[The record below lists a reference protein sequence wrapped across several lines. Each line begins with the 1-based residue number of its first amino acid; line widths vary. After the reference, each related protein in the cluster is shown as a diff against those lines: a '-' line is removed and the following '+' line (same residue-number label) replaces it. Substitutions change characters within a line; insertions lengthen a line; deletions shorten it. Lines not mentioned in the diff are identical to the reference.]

1 MRDSL
6 DIQSY
11 IKSTTTKPGVY
22 RMLNTGGEVIYVGK
36 AKNLKKRISTY
47 FNKSGHTNRI
57 KKMIG
62 QISSIETTIT
72 KSESD
77 ALLLENVQIKKYK
90 PKFNILL
97 RDDKSYPYIYVDTSH
112 PYPRLSFYRG
122 KRKKIGKM
130 FGPFSSVH
138 SVRETI
144 NILQKI
150 FKIRQCS
157 DSFFRNRKRPCL
169 QYQIQRCSAPCVGLI
184 KEDSYKN
191 DIDMSIKFLD
201 GKNEEIIS
209 LLIKKMEEFSKL
221 CKYEEAAL
229 CRDQINSLRQT
240 IKSSDISNEKG
251 DLDIIA
257 AHIEKTS
264 SCIQVFNVRNG
275 INYGNEIFY
284 PKINEDTNTSTL
296 LSYFIAQYY
305 MNRRIPKEIILSGK
319 TNDEE
324 ILKKVLSN
332 KKRSS
337 VKISTSVRGKR
348 QKWVSMAIN
357 NVKSSI
363 LIKKLNKKDIFE
375 RFIALQDDLNLCDV
389 PNTIECFDISHTSGE
404 SPVGSC
410 VVFNLDGFNKNEFRK
425 FNINTTH
432 DGDDYAAMT
441 EVLSRRYTR
450 LKKEE
455 KELPDICLIDGGV
468 GQVNAVIKVL
478 ESLQIYTISVIGISK
493 GRERKPGNEKI
504 IIDNG
509 KKIITL
515 SKNSKALHLLQ
526 NIRDEA
532 HRFAITAHRKKRDK
546 KRIKSPLEEIPGLG
560 PKRKQVL
567 LKYFGGIHG
576 VIKAGEDE
584 IQKIPGI
591 NKTLANAIYT
601 KFHGETN

>member
-1 MRDSL
+1 MIDSL
-6 DIQSY
+6 DIKSY

-22 RMLNTGGEVIYVGK
+22 RMLNTKGEVLYVGK

-47 FNKSGHTNRI
+47 FSKSAHTSRI

-62 QISSIETTIT
+62 QISNIETTIT
-72 KSESD
+72 KSEAD

-90 PKFNILL
+90 PKFNILM
-97 RDDKSYPYIYVDTSH
+97 RDDKSSPYIYVDTSH

-130 FGPFSSVH
+130 FGPFSSVS

-157 DSFFRNRKRPCL
+157 DIFFRNRKRPCL

-184 KEDSYKN
+184 KEDSYNN
-191 DIDMSIKFLD
+191 DINMSIKFLD
-201 GKNEEIIS
+201 GKNEEIIN
-209 LLIKKMEEFSKL
+209 LLIKKMEEFSKTY
-221 CKYEEAAL
+221 KYEEAAL
-229 CRDQINSLRQT
+229 CRDQIDSLRQT
-240 IKSSDISNEKG
+240 VKSSDISNEKG

-257 AHIEKTS
+257 AYIENTS
-264 SCIQVFNVRNG
+264 SCIQVFNIRNG

-284 PKINEDTNTSTL
+284 PKINEDTNISTL

-305 MNRRIPKEIILSGK
+305 MNRHIPKEVILSGK
-319 TNDEE
+319 TNDEA
-324 ILKKVLSN
+324 ILKKILSN

-357 NVKSSI
+357 NAKSSI
-363 LIKKLNKKDIFE
+363 ILRRLNKKDILE
-375 RFIALQDDLNLCDV
+375 RFISLQEDLNLCDV

-404 SPVGSC
+404 LPIGSC
-410 VVFNLDGFNKNEFRK
+410 VNFNLNGFNKDEFRK
-425 FNINTTH
+425 FNIKTT
-432 DGDDYAAMT
+432 DRGDDYAAMT
-441 EVLSRRYTR
+441 EVLSRRYIR

-455 KELPDICLIDGGV
+455 RELPDICLIDGGV
-468 GQVNAVIKVL
+468 GQVNAAIKVL
-478 ESLQIYTISVIGISK
+478 ESLQIYTTNVIGISK
-493 GRERKPGNEKI
+493 GKERKPGDEKI

-515 SKNSKALHLLQ
+515 NK
-526 NIRDEA
+526 

-591 NKTLANAIYT
+591 NKTLANAIYI